1 MASFPD
7 LFPGLTLAVFSD
19 DDVLLHERLVLWR
32 LTDLE
37 WYVLT
42 PDLDMYAED
51 LSCSGGDGPSKFKVK
66 GKDFRY
72 WSRVGG
78 GSYRFAKP
86 INDDQ
91 LLRTYIK
98 QAFRKGSK
106 EASFDPDWRP
116 DHVVDTKGV
125 VQDTDVFLGP
135 LVLHRLTDK
144 GPANRRA
151 MGAGVVAGGD
161 TSGDDD
167 RVTRPIVEADPSQV
181 WLITENIDQYKIGD
195 YARVDPSRDLMLGGH
210 TGLIRVASGWAKAEL
225 ILTTDAAEF
234 VRARRGDA
242 GSPSPSPHQA
252 TEIHEN
258 EEGSSDARTLMVDYD
273 HQGARFKEW
282 RVVVA
287 DSKDYHYEDWPC
299 EGPSTVLHLLKH
311 MMKFGGDPKQWLEL
325 WARQKS
331 ISDQDRVKHE
341 LRCLMDVLYLGGT
354 FDQLNMPVL
363 ASFET
368 VARRVQCIVDAYA
381 AGGSGAPDWGNAK
394 LFTGYT
400 GPEDLVMPQLK
411 TWAARRGKEEVEL
424 YQARHKMRELRRPG
438 GVQEEAAAA
447 AADGNLPAGGA
458 PKPKRRGGRGK
469 GLRAHEPDG
478 VQRGEPDRWIEL

>member
-7 LFPGLTLAVFSD
+7 LFPGLTLAVFYD
-19 DDVLLHERLVLWR
+19 DDVLWHERLVLWR

-98 QAFRKGSK
+98 QAFREGSK

-242 GSPSPSPHQA
+242 GSPSPSPLQA

-311 MMKFGGDPKQWLEL
+311 D
-325 WARQKS
+325 
-331 ISDQDRVKHE
+331 
-341 LRCLMDVLYLGGT
+341 
-354 FDQLNMPVL
+354 
-363 ASFET
+363 
-368 VARRVQCIVDAYA
+368 
-381 AGGSGAPDWGNAK
+381 
-394 LFTGYT
+394 
-400 GPEDLVMPQLK
+400 
-411 TWAARRGKEEVEL
+411 EV
-424 YQARHKMRELRRPG
+424 
-438 GVQEEAAAA
+438 
-447 AADGNLPAGGA
+447 
-458 PKPKRRGGRGK
+458 
-469 GLRAHEPDG
+469 
-478 VQRGEPDRWIEL
+478 WW